1 MHTLH
6 VTESAQE
13 ESSLCIYNAFTV
25 YAQTTQTHDR
35 ILPPA
40 SPTAGFVY
48 IIRLDSLSIFLSWVQ
63 LIHTVDTVLIMLFR

>member
-25 YAQTTQTHDR
+25 YAQTTQSQTHDR
-35 ILPPA
+35 ILPLDL
-40 SPTAGFVY
+40 F
-48 IIRLDSLSIFLSWVQ
+48 ILLDSTAYLTSYRGYNSSIQ
-63 LIHTVDTVLIMLFR
+63 